1 MGPFEFIILFFS
13 FIYTLALTHLLLAA
27 ARMIR
32 HRRSL
37 VFSWPHALWM
47 LDALLL
53 LVCNWISL
61 WDFHQ
66 LKSMTLPVIL
76 GGFALVGILYVVCA
90 LIAPDFEDGDGL
102 DLRAFHEREG
112 RTYILAFCDVLAAG
126 LRFEYRGQR
135 RRRHSELGR
144 AERHRLCYG
153 APDSRRTAVPRQVGA
168 DRRTARACRCDG
180 GLSSHLLPR
189 HSLKPRVAAIHV
201 FSRSRVKG

>member
-1 MGPFEFIILFFS
+1 VWKEGEAVGPFEFIILFFS

-32 HRRSL
+32 HRRAL

-47 LDALLL
+47 LNALLL

-61 WDFHQ
+61 WDFHR

-76 GGFALVGILYVVCA
+76 GGFALVGAMYLICA

-112 RTYILAFCDVLAAG
+112 RTYILAFAAFLPLAFILNIAAG
-126 LRFEYRGQR
+126 AGAGIQTWAQQNAIIFVMAPPMLIPLLF
-135 RRRHSELGR
+135 R
-144 AERHRLCYG
+144 ARW
-153 APDSRRTAVPRQVGA
+153 AQVG
-168 DRRTARACRCDG
+168 G
-180 GLSSHLLPR
+180 PLVLVVVM
-189 HSLKPRVAAIHV
+189 VAYLV
-201 FSRSRVKG
+201 VYYPVLR

>member
-1 MGPFEFIILFFS
+1 LGPFEFIILFFS

-112 RTYILAFCDVLAAG
+112 RTYILAFATFLPLAFVLNIAASAG
-126 LRFEYRGQR
+126 VGIQNWAEQNAIVFAMAPPILVALLF
-135 RRRHSELGR
+135 R
-144 AERHRLCYG
+144 ARWAQIGGPL
-153 APDSRRTAVPRQVGA
+153 VLVGVM
-168 DRRTARACRCDG
+168 
-180 GLSSHLLPR
+180 
-189 HSLKPRVAAIHV
+189 VAYLVIYYPV
-201 FSRSRVKG
+201 IR